1 MLERIKMWIAR
12 RRRKPLNQLL
22 AVEFDDREIRVIV
35 LERLDPA
42 WNQAFEWSNIRRVCF
57 KDGGMWDS
65 DYVYIS
71 LREPDVVRTI
81 PTEARGGSEFFGA
94 LCDKGFFPEQ
104 VWRRAVGETGGGMY
118 CWPEN

>member
-1 MLERIKMWIAR
+1 
-12 RRRKPLNQLL
+12 
-22 AVEFDDREIRVIV
+22 
-35 LERLDPA
+35 
-42 WNQAFEWSNIRRVCF
+42 
-57 KDGGMWDS
+57 MWDS

-94 LCDKGFFPEQ
+94 LCDKGFFPKH

-118 CWPEN
+118 CWPEK